1 MWKKILVPHDLSE
14 CAAHALEVAATEA
27 RAHAAHLVLL
37 HVVEMMPQFGRD
49 STMMIRPGTTQQM
62 SVTAYHRETG
72 EAALAPFAAALRASG
87 LEVTVDVRMGVPVE
101 EILACASERGADV
114 IVMGTH
120 GRTGLRR
127 MIAGSVA
134 EKIVRTSHVPVLTV
148 RADET
153 SP

>member
-14 CAAHALEVAATEA
+14 GAAHALQIATVEA
-27 RAHAAHLVLL
+27 RAHAAHVVLL
-37 HVVEMMPQFGRD
+37 HVVEMIPQFGRD
-49 STMMIRPGTTQQM
+49 ATMMVRPGTTQQM
-62 SVTAYHRETG
+62 SVTAYQREMG
-72 EAALAPFAAALRASG
+72 EAELAPIATALRGEG
-87 LEVTVDVRMGVPVE
+87 LAVTVDVRVGVPVE
-101 EILACASERGADV
+101 EILGAAAEHGVDV

-134 EKIVRTSHVPVLTV
+134 EKILRASSVPVLTV
-148 RADET
+148 RAGET